1 LQSLIGLR
9 DEIKTAKDIDIT
21 GMRNSHR
28 LRQNAQKTV
37 DELFSPMKPLNEDR
51 SSREKSTRKINQC
64 M

>member
-37 DELFSPMKPLNEDR
+37 DELSSPMKPLNEDR
-51 SSREKSTRKINQC
+51 SSREK
-64 M
+64 